1 MDQGHP
7 AGGDQVSGLRAS
19 PVEIASWVCM
29 AVALALVLG
38 LRLLSALL
46 AGLLVFDLVHMIAP
60 MLQRRVSRPRARVIA
75 VALLATTII
84 GLVSAA
90 VVGVI
95 AFIRSDAGS
104 LPGVINKLAEI
115 LESARKSLPPWFVAY
130 LPDDIDD
137 VSRDL
142 STWLKENA
150 AYLRSAGAET
160 MRALVHIIIGM
171 VVGAMLAMREA
182 IEGWSDRPLARALT
196 QRAGKLA
203 DAFRRVVFAQVRISV
218 INTALTA
225 VYLGLALPFF
235 DVHLP
240 LMKTMIAITFV
251 AGLLPVVGNLISNT
265 VILIA
270 SLGVSVYVAFAS
282 LVFLIVIHK
291 LEYFLNARIIGSRI
305 HARPWELL
313 IAMLVM
319 EAAFGLPG
327 LLAAPIYYAYLKAE
341 LAERGLI

>member
-7 AGGDQVSGLRAS
+7 AGRDQVSGLRAS
-19 PVEIASWVCM
+19 PVEIASWVAM
-29 AVALALVLG
+29 AAALALVLR

-75 VALLATTII
+75 VALLAATVI

-95 AFIRSDAGS
+95 AFIRSDVGS
-104 LPGVINKLAEI
+104 LPGVVNKLAEI
-115 LESARKSLPPWFVAY
+115 LESARKALPAWFVAY

-160 MRALVHIIIGM
+160 MRALVHIVVGM

-196 QRAGKLA
+196 QRAAKLA

-218 INTALTA
+218 INTAFTA
-225 VYLGLALPFF
+225 VYLGLVLPVF
-235 DVHLP
+235 DIHLP
-240 LMKTMIAITFV
+240 LVKTMIAITFV
-251 AGLLPVVGNLISNT
+251 AGLLPVVGNLISNS

-327 LLAAPIYYAYLKAE
+327 LVAAPIYYAYLKAE
-341 LAERGLI
+341 LAQRGLI